1 MNSSK
6 LKNRVVVLVAALIC
20 GGLSAY
26 QTPAVEGPASVA
38 ADTSPERILAE
49 KFAEV
54 QKLIKPRPGESLWN
68 QIPWQNSLW
77 EARRI
82 AAAEGKPLFIW
93 SGSGGAPC
101 VFT

>member
-1 MNSSK
+1 MYPLK
-6 LKNRVVVLVAALIC
+6 LKNLVAMLIAALIC
-20 GGLSAY
+20 GGLAAH
-26 QTPAVEGPASVA
+26 QTPAADQVA
-38 ADTSPERILAE
+38 NTSPDRILAE
-49 KFAEV
+49 KFTEV

-82 AAAEGKPLFIW
+82 AAAEGKPIFIW

>member
-1 MNSSK
+1 MNANK
-6 LKNRVVVLVAALIC
+6 LKSLTAGLTAALIC
-20 GGLSAY
+20 GGLAAW
-26 QTPAVEGPASVA
+26 QTTAAEKPAAPA

-82 AAAEGKPLFIW
+82 AAAEGKPIFIW